1 MEPRLHIDKV
11 EQPTCAGRPLLRRL
25 RDLVRLDAGVSAH
38 CRSHRPNVAP
48 PGGSARGASACACG
62 RPRLVQRRCTS
73 GSARRATAL
82 SCHRPS
88 ASCSHRAG
96 HRLTGASRSRSWAL
110 GDAATMALGRM
121 QRARG
126 PHPLPTAWSTPPA
139 AKRLAAGGG
148 WFGAGAGR
156 AISQARRRPSGG
168 GEPSGP
174 PLPVA
179 PRIASGGDPL
189 PSGLVSPPAPS
200 SSRRQRVHAM
210 AAALQFAAREAPS
223 WRRIA
228 GARGRRRALAIRTP
242 DDAARCHARRCPA
255 GTVLGFARPQPRG
268 RSRSPT
274 SGSRD
279 RRGRSVAPPH
289 GERLAVSGCRQV
301 AATTLAHPAQL
312 GPSRPDETG
321 LSTRSQHNH
330 SVAQHEVHDDG
341 VEPPS
346 CSPTQWSPN
355 DEDVAYRIAS
365 DLRAD

>member
-1 MEPRLHIDKV
+1 M
-11 EQPTCAGRPLLRRL
+11 
-25 RDLVRLDAGVSAH
+25 
-38 CRSHRPNVAP
+38 AP
-48 PGGSARGASACACG
+48 QIARAAARASFK
-62 RPRLVQRRCTS
+62 RRCTS

-126 PHPLPTAWSTPPA
+126 RIHFLPPWSTPPA

-156 AISQARRRPSGG
+156 TISQARRRPSGG

-210 AAALQFAAREAPS
+210 AAALQFAAREAPF
-223 WRRIA
+223 
-228 GARGRRRALAIRTP
+228 GADGSPAPVVIDVCLRS
-242 DDAARCHARRCPA
+242 ARRTMLRGALPSMSC
-255 GTVLGFARPQPRG
+255 GHRLRFARPQPE
-268 RSRSPT
+268 PVT
-274 SGSRD
+274 
-279 RRGRSVAPPH
+279 
-289 GERLAVSGCRQV
+289 VSDQ
-301 AATTLAHPAQL
+301 
-312 GPSRPDETG
+312 
-321 LSTRSQHNH
+321 
-330 SVAQHEVHDDG
+330 
-341 VEPPS
+341 
-346 CSPTQWSPN
+346 
-355 DEDVAYRIAS
+355 RIARS
-365 DLRAD
+365 SRTERRASPWRAAGGQRMPAGCGDDARASGAARSESPGRDWSVDSFAAQPQRCPARGS